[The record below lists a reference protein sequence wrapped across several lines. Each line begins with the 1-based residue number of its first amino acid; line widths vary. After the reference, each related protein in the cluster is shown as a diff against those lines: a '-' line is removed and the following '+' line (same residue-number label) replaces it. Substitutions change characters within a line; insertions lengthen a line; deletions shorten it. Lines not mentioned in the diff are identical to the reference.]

1 MVKKA
6 VNKAKRVNS
15 MCYERGQYAHCD
27 QHLFL
32 CYIICFAANEV
43 KKNILTKSFPRS
55 FLIRANKA
63 TKEFAYLD
71 EWSLS
76 LHVSLL
82 PYALREFVP
91 HVQIKKVIKYGQ
103 PILRSR
109 NKEQSDHQMSLC
121 SPESSYKLLSSN
133 TCRIL
138 SNTNGPVQA
147 RSGTIG

>member
-1 MVKKA
+1 M
-6 VNKAKRVNS
+6 
-15 MCYERGQYAHCD
+15 
-27 QHLFL
+27 FL

-91 HVQIKKVIKYGQ
+91 HVQIKKVTN
-103 PILRSR
+103 PSLDLETRSKVIIR
-109 NKEQSDHQMSLC
+109 CHFAVQRVAT
-121 SPESSYKLLSSN
+121 SYYPPTHAVFSV
-133 TCRIL
+133 TPMAPFRHEVA
-138 SNTNGPVQA
+138 P
-147 RSGTIG
+147 